1 MAISRSFLEG
11 FYCGKDAPWT
21 QTTTDWKHLCGLKM
35 IKSWIF
41 HFSKMKRSTI
51 GQAIWT
57 LFFYYSFPKNILT
70 ELNYQQLRE
79 KLSRI
84 IFPKWNSWFS
94 AYMNAINCFFLNVDE
109 SLRDYSSPLNIQ
121 NKANSRTTFGK
132 GFFFS
137 YDPFQG
143 TAKPQNRWGK

>member
-1 MAISRSFLEG
+1 MEIARTSLWG
-11 FYCGKDAPWT
+11 FYCRKGAPWT
-21 QTTTDWKHLCGLKM
+21 QATTDWKHLYGSKI

-41 HFSKMKRSTI
+41 HFSKQKRITI

-57 LFFYYSFPKNILT
+57 LFFYYLFPKSFLT

-84 IFPKWNSWFS
+84 IYPKWNSWFS
-94 AYMNAINCFFLNVDE
+94 VYMNAINCFFLNVDE

-121 NKANSRTTFGK
+121 NKANSRTTFGE